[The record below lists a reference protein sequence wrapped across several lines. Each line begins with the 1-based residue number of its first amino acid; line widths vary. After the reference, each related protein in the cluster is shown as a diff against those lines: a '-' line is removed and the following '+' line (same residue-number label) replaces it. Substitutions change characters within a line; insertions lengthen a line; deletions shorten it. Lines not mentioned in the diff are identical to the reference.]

1 MKTLLHLRPTC
12 SNILATKVTL
22 FSLYQTF
29 LPFFYIDV
37 TFAGVNRRDVFV
49 PIAGRALHSP
59 RRPAPCGR
67 AALHSPGQGV
77 PWRALSLRVRRSLHV
92 AGRWTA
98 RGARSFH
105 IGCLNFHIAGRSFTH
120 RQFSFDRGGSSCTQ
134 ATGLTDGLRER
145 GRPSGYLA
153 PASLT
158 ISIWGPPAVYGF
170 RGAAVFT

>member
-1 MKTLLHLRPTC
+1 MKMLLHLRPTC

-67 AALHSPGQGV
+67 AALHSPGRPAPCGRTALHSPGQGV

-105 IGCLNFHIAGRSFTH
+105 IGCLSFHIAGRSCTH
-120 RQFSFDRGGSSCTQ
+120 GQFSFDRGGSSCTQ

-145 GRPSGYLA
+145 GRPSG
-153 PASLT
+153 
-158 ISIWGPPAVYGF
+158 
-170 RGAAVFT
+170 

>member
-1 MKTLLHLRPTC
+1 MKMLLHLRPTC

-67 AALHSPGQGV
+67 AALHSPGRPAPCG
-77 PWRALSLRVRRSLHV
+77 RAGLALSEAACPMWSDGLALS
-92 AGRWTA
+92 
-98 RGARSFH
+98 GAR
-105 IGCLNFHIAGRSFTH
+105 CALAGA
-120 RQFSFDRGGSSCTQ
+120 FS
-134 ATGLTDGLRER
+134 
-145 GRPSGYLA
+145 
-153 PASLT
+153 
-158 ISIWGPPAVYGF
+158 
-170 RGAAVFT
+170 

>member
-1 MKTLLHLRPTC
+1 MKMLLHLRPTC

-67 AALHSPGQGV
+67 TALHSPRRPAPCGRAALHSPGQGV
-77 PWRALSLRVRRSLHV
+77 PWRAPSLRVRRSLHV

-98 RGARSFH
+98 RGARSF
-105 IGCLNFHIAGRSFTH
+105 TH
-120 RQFSFDRGGSSCTQ
+120 RLSELSHSRTEFSHSRTELYTHGQFSVDCT
-134 ATGLTDGLRER
+134 
-145 GRPSGYLA
+145 GRQELSHRLSELSHSRTELY
-153 PASLT
+153 T
-158 ISIWGPPAVYGF
+158 W
-170 RGAAVFT
+170 AVFV